1 MCHMRRVI
9 TCRLSIK
16 NVTRT
21 LHSILTFKLKYH
33 ISYIKSVYI
42 KGMAKKN
49 KKENKKGGTD
59 PKAAAL
65 AFLNINL
72 GSKNIRTL
80 KKEEVHAAFVKQ
92 LHISETT

>member
-1 MCHMRRVI
+1 M
-9 TCRLSIK
+9 
-16 NVTRT
+16 
-21 LHSILTFKLKYH
+21 LK
-33 ISYIKSVYI
+33 SYIGFKTLLNYILKSL
-42 KGMAKKN
+42 KTRENMGRHG
-49 KKENKKGGTD
+49 KKEKKSGTD

-92 LHISETT
+92 LHVSETS

>member
-1 MCHMRRVI
+1 MGKR
-9 TCRLSIK
+9 
-16 NVTRT
+16 
-21 LHSILTFKLKYH
+21 
-33 ISYIKSVYI
+33 
-42 KGMAKKN
+42 G
-49 KKENKKGGTD
+49 KKEKKGGTD

-92 LHISETT
+92 LHASETS

>member
-1 MCHMRRVI
+1 MKI
-9 TCRLSIK
+9 IIPLLIQK
-16 NVTRT
+16 
-21 LHSILTFKLKYH
+21 LFKIIIRYKAY
-33 ISYIKSVYI
+33 KD
-42 KGMAKKN
+42 MAKKN

-92 LHISETT
+92 LHVSETT

>member
-1 MCHMRRVI
+1 
-9 TCRLSIK
+9 
-16 NVTRT
+16 
-21 LHSILTFKLKYH
+21 
-33 ISYIKSVYI
+33 
-42 KGMAKKN
+42 MAKKN

>member
-1 MCHMRRVI
+1 MCHMRGVI
-9 TCRLSIK
+9 TCRLSSK

-21 LHSILTFKLKYH
+21 LYSKTTFRVKYR
-33 ISYIKSVYI
+33 IIYIKSVDI
-42 KGMAKKN
+42 KDMAKKN

>member
-1 MCHMRRVI
+1 MVHVSYEKSNN
-9 TCRLSIK
+9 LPFVFK

-21 LHSILTFKLKYH
+21 LYSKTTFRVKYR
-33 ISYIKSVYI
+33 ISYIRSVYI
-42 KGMAKKN
+42 KEMAKKN

-80 KKEEVHAAFVKQ
+80 K
-92 LHISETT
+92 T

>member
-1 MCHMRRVI
+1 MKEW
-9 TCRLSIK
+9 L
-16 NVTRT
+16 
-21 LHSILTFKLKYH
+21 
-33 ISYIKSVYI
+33 
-42 KGMAKKN
+42 
-49 KKENKKGGTD
+49 KKEWLLNYLDNETLFHLLKLRESKKEDLIYELMGKRGKKEKKGGTD

-92 LHISETT
+92 LHFSETT

>member
-1 MCHMRRVI
+1 MIYKKIYIVI
-9 TCRLSIK
+9 KPLKIK
-16 NVTRT
+16 NIYV
-21 LHSILTFKLKYH
+21 LK
-33 ISYIKSVYI
+33 ISYAMTQMGK
-42 KGMAKKN
+42 KG
-49 KKENKKGGTD
+49 KKEKKSGGTD

-92 LHISETT
+92 LHVSETT